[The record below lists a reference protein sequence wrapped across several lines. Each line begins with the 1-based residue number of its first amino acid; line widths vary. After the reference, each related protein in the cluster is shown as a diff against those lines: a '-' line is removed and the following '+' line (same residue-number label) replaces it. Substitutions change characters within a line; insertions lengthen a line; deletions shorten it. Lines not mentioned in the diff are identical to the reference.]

1 MLGQPF
7 KNYIYL
13 KATGTTDHRYTVL
26 DNILRDF
33 IDIVNNI
40 SMQALP

>member
-13 KATGTTDHRYTVL
+13 KATDTINYKYIVL
-26 DNILRDF
+26 NNILRGF
-33 IDIVNNI
+33 IDMVNNI
-40 SMQALP
+40 NI